1 MGDPDPEIARENSPN
16 SLRALYG
23 ISRQQNGLM
32 GSTDAQIADM
42 QISSLFASSPPFST
56 TELPENGHYDSV
68 RSVSSSVLSALRRR
82 NPSDD
87 GYAPSNPSTVGGSK
101 NSTGKVPFRARS
113 LPKTHEAPDIV
124 PRSTRAAA
132 LRAGVMPELSSTAPR
147 APLSKARLK
156 ETFANVPGHKRTE
169 TIAVASTAPPVVA
182 PRMTR
187 AASLRLGQPTQPGQP
202 KRRPTSAIIGPAR
215 SADPSTF
222 VGVPGHKR
230 RESIAVA
237 SVKAPTVAPR
247 TNKSAALRASKDAA
261 PPTSFMCTFSILSP
275 RHKLTSHSTVRTAT
289 TPKLPG
295 LARSNSQASFNE
307 QDKYN
312 SGSRPRSRAE
322 IDRPPRPAS
331 ATASRP
337 SVYSV
342 ISPRPTALT
351 PTPTTSIESPTKSI
365 PSVAAIQA
373 PTIAPRTNRSALLRA
388 AKMEKEAAAAK
399 PSKAKATSRALV
411 H

>member
-1 MGDPDPEIARENSPN
+1 MGDSDPEIARENSPN

-56 TELPENGHYDSV
+56 TELPENGQYDSV

-82 NPSDD
+82 NASDD

-132 LRAGVMPELSSTAPR
+132 LRAGVVPEISSTAPR

-156 ETFANVPGHKRTE
+156 ETFANVPGHKRTD

-187 AASLRLGQPTQPGQP
+187 AASLRLGQPTQPAQQ

-261 PPTSFMCTFSILSP
+261 PPTSFMCTLSVLSP
-275 RHKLTSHSTVRTAT
+275 RHKLTSHLQSRLPQHQSYQGWPGATRKPRLTSRINTTRDPVPDPEPRSTGPLVPLPPLLLVRASTVSTLRH
-289 TPKLPG
+289 
-295 LARSNSQASFNE
+295 
-307 QDKYN
+307 
-312 SGSRPRSRAE
+312 SRPLHQS
-322 IDRPPRPAS
+322 
-331 ATASRP
+331 
-337 SVYSV
+337 
-342 ISPRPTALT
+342 
-351 PTPTTSIESPTKSI
+351 
-365 PSVAAIQA
+365 
-373 PTIAPRTNRSALLRA
+373 NHLRFH
-388 AKMEKEAAAAK
+388 
-399 PSKAKATSRALV
+399 T
-411 H
+411 